1 MLIVAKTLSDQ
12 AFDRIRERILSSE
25 LAPLTQ
31 IRQDAFAEELGI
43 SRIPLR
49 EALMRLEQEGL
60 LIAHANRGFVVAP
73 ISFSEAE
80 EVFALR
86 LKIEP
91 AAAAEASLTADANH
105 RDSAVAAL
113 ASLEA
118 SMLSNSSRTG
128 DLNRNFHLTL
138 IDSNQQRLTYQIVE
152 RLNVVAERYVRKHL
166 ELEPRNA
173 RAIQEHREILE
184 AWLDRDSKSVERL
197 ISAHILETLIDL
209 RTELSTPPGT
219 SRGIQQS

>member
-73 ISFSEAE
+73 ISFAEAE

-91 AAAAEASLTADANH
+91 AAAAEASLTADSDH

-118 SMLSNSSRTG
+118 AMLSNALRIG
-128 DLNRNFHLTL
+128 ELNRNFHLTL
-138 IDSNQQRLTYQIVE
+138 VDSDRQRLTYQIIE

-173 RAIQEHREILE
+173 RASQEHRGILE
-184 AWLDRDSKSVERL
+184 AWLDRDAKSVERL

-209 RTELSTPPGT
+209 RTELSTPSGT
-219 SRGIQQS
+219 RRDIPPR

>member
-25 LAPLTQ
+25 LAPLTP

-73 ISFSEAE
+73 ISFAEAE

-91 AAAAEASLTADANH
+91 AAAAEASLTADSKH

-113 ASLEA
+113 ASLEGA
-118 SMLSNSSRTG
+118 LLSCSLRSG
-128 DLNRNFHLTL
+128 ELNRNFHLTL
-138 IDSNQQRLTYQIVE
+138 VDSDRQRLTYQIVE
-152 RLNVVAERYVRKHL
+152 RLNVVAQRYVRKHL
-166 ELEPRNA
+166 EPEPRNV
-173 RAIQEHREILE
+173 RASQEHREILE
-184 AWLDRDSKSVERL
+184 AWLDRDAKSVERL
-197 ISAHILETLIDL
+197 IGAHILETLIDL
-209 RTELSTPPGT
+209 RTELSAPSGESP
-219 SRGIQQS
+219 RVE